1 MNVVAHMFLP
11 TMLAIGAYYAFI
23 YSPAN
28 GEQHGPDADWD
39 GATKTQ
45 WRPLSE
51 MALSPSE
58 FKERARD
65 RDFGKIAL

>member
-1 MNVVAHMFLP
+1 MLHDLFLP
-11 TMLAIGAYYAFI
+11 AMLSIGAYYLFI

-39 GATKTQ
+39 GATKEQ
-45 WRPLSE
+45 FRPLAH
-51 MALSPSE
+51 MDLSPSE

-65 RDFGKIAL
+65 RDFCKLVL